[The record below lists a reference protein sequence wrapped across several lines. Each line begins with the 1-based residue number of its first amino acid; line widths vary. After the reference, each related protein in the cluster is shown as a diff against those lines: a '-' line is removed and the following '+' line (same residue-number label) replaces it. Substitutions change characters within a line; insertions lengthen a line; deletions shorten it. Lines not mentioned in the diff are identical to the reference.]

1 MAQAVE
7 TVSRRCMTRECL
19 VNAAAAIGLVGAVA
33 LAALLWISIV
43 LWFYGKH
50 FWMW

>member
-7 TVSRRCMTRECL
+7 TISRKCMTRECL
-19 VNAAAAIGLVGAVA
+19 LNAAAATGLVGSGA
-33 LAALLWISIV
+33 LIVLLWISIV
-43 LWFYGKH
+43 LWFFGKY